1 METNPAFTGARCTAC
16 DATVDGDDVA
26 GRCPSC
32 GGVLDAAYELD
43 AVDLEPTTLAA
54 RTTRSQWRYHELLP
68 FSPEAAVT
76 TMEGGTP
83 LVPVPSL
90 AEELGVAAVYVKD
103 EGRNP
108 TGTIDDR
115 GQSVAV
121 TAAKRAGAS
130 DVALASTGDDGQ
142 SAAAYAARAGLDSH
156 TFVPSRATF
165 TNKAMVN
172 VHGGDMS
179 VVEGRIDAAA
189 SAFADAVAEHDE
201 WHPVQALSTPYPHEG
216 LKTAYVEIAEA
227 LDWETPDRVIH
238 PTGRGAGLHA
248 FRKAARELD
257 ALGLASGTPKLYAA
271 QAEGCAPIVRAFEEG
286 REAYE
291 PWDAPDTICGR
302 IEIPDPA
309 GGNLALDAIRETGG
323 GAVAAPDPETLEG
336 ATSLAGT
343 AGLELSA
350 SSGTAVAAAYALAER
365 GELDADDTLVLVN
378 AGAGSKDDDVLRSHL
393 MSKGI

>member
-16 DATVDGDDVA
+16 DATFDNDVA

-32 GGVLDAAYELD
+32 GGVLDATYDFD
-43 AVDLEPTTLAA
+43 AIDPGAATLAE
-54 RTTRSQWRYHELLP
+54 RTRRSQWRYHELLP
-68 FSPEAAVT
+68 FAPEVAVT
-76 TMEGGTP
+76 TMEGRTP

-156 TFVPSRATF
+156 TFVPSRAAF

-179 VVEGRIDAAA
+179 VVEGRIGAAA
-189 SAFADAVAEHDE
+189 SAFADAVAEHDD
-201 WHPVQALSTPYPHEG
+201 WYPVQALSTLYAHEG
-216 LKTAYVEIAEA
+216 LKTVYVEIAEA
-227 LDWETPDRVIH
+227 LNWETPDRVIH

-248 FRKAARELD
+248 VHKAARELD
-257 ALGLASGTPKLYAA
+257 AVGLTSGTPKLYAA
-271 QAEGCAPIVRAFEEG
+271 QAEGCAPIVRAFEED
-286 REAYE
+286 RETYE

-336 ATSLAGT
+336 ATSLAET

-378 AGAGSKDDDVLRSHL
+378 TGAGSKDDDVLRSHL

>member
-1 METNPAFTGARCTAC
+1 METNPAFAGVRCTAC
-16 DATVDGDDVA
+16 DTMFDADEVS

-32 GGVLDAAYELD
+32 EGVLDATYDLD
-43 AVDLEPTTLAA
+43 ALDLAPETFAERSP
-54 RTTRSQWRYHELLP
+54 RSQWRYRELLP
-68 FSPEAAVT
+68 FAPDAAVT
-76 TMEGGTP
+76 TMEGETP

-90 AEELGVAAVYVKD
+90 AAEFGVAAVYVKD

-156 TFVPSRATF
+156 TFVPSRAGF

-179 VVEGRIDAAA
+179 VVEGRIDDAEA
-189 SAFADAVAEHDE
+189 AFADAVAERDD
-201 WHPVQALSTPYPHEG
+201 WHPVQALATPYAHEG
-216 LKTAYVEIAEA
+216 LKTAYIEIAAA
-227 LDWETPDRVIH
+227 LDWETPDVVIH
-238 PTGRGAGLHA
+238 PTGRGTGLHA
-248 FRKAARELD
+248 FYKAARELD
-257 ALGLASGTPKLYAA
+257 ATGLTDAIPKLYAA

-286 REAYE
+286 RESHE
-291 PWDAPDTICGR
+291 PWERPDTICGR

-309 GGNLALDAIRETGG
+309 GGNLALDAIRATDG
-323 GAVAAPDPETLEG
+323 GAVSVPDPETLEG
-336 ATSLAGT
+336 ATSVAET

-350 SSGTAVAAAYALAER
+350 SSGTAVATAYALAER

-378 AGAGSKDDDVLRSHL
+378 AGTGSKDGDILRSHL